1 MNLESWFWSWTAP
14 QPWLSSFLLQPL
26 EHTLLENESA
36 QYSPALSKQRATDG
50 SCSVMTRILA
60 LPGHYFQNPHPN
72 LWNYLLNDETKSFF
86 LFSISL
92 YFFFSPGCSLYLR
105 PLGGN
110 SGKCWQGEQ
119 TRCRWHN
126 PEGFA
131 RVSDVR
137 NISLLA
143 EVWFIRLKVS
153 HTDSLSS
160 LSFVLPNRSCACDG
174 FPNWRALLHE
184 CQQC

>member
-1 MNLESWFWSWTAP
+1 MVLILDCSTA
-14 QPWLSSFLLQPL
+14 LTEFL
-26 EHTLLENESA
+26 
-36 QYSPALSKQRATDG
+36 SPAALRA
-50 SCSVMTRILA
+50 
-60 LPGHYFQNPHPN
+60 HPPRK
-72 LWNYLLNDETKSFF
+72 WECTVQPCIVETKSHWWELQCNDQDSGSARA
-86 LFSISL
+86 LFPEPTPKLMKLPFKWWDKIILFILNLSL
-92 YFFFSPGCSLYLR
+92 FFFSPGCSLYLR